1 MLPEIPR
8 LIMRGIRKTFGPTV
22 ALGRV
27 DLEVLPGEVHALV
40 GENGAGKSTLMKIL
54 SGAHAPDAGEM
65 TLDGEVYQPRHPLEA
80 RARGVGMIY
89 QELSIA
95 PHLTVEE
102 NIVLGMEPVRGVF
115 VDRKRMRAKA
125 LEALAHFDHPD
136 LRPEAKAGDLSVSG
150 QQLVEIGRS
159 LAMGC
164 RLLVFDEPTSSLAQK
179 DIERLFLLIDR
190 LKAQGISIIYISHFL
205 EEVKRLASRLT
216 VLRDGS
222 VVGTREV
229 ATTAPAEV
237 VSLMVGREV
246 DDLYP
251 RSERRAGEVLLDIS
265 RLGGAAKPVEASLQ
279 LRRGEV
285 VGIAGLVGSG
295 RTEFLRAVFGLDAVK
310 RGEVSIAG
318 AAAAGGPRQRW
329 RLRVGMLSE
338 NRKEEGLALDLSI
351 ADNVTLPR
359 LAKFT
364 TGGVLSPTRQRE
376 AAGRWIER
384 LGIKCQGPAQPVG
397 ALSGGNQQKAAFAR
411 LLEAEVDVLL
421 LDEPTRGI
429 DIAAKAR
436 LYEAINEAVTDPQRP
451 CAVIVVSSYLPEL
464 FGICDRI
471 AVMSQGRLTRAVP
484 VERLTPHD
492 VMLVATGKA
501 ADLGASGEKADQA

>member
-1 MLPEIPR
+1 
-8 LIMRGIRKTFGPTV
+8 MRGIRKTFGPTV

-27 DLEVLPGEVHALV
+27 DLDVLPGEVHALV

-54 SGAHAPDAGEM
+54 SGAHTADAGEM
-65 TLDGEVYQPRHPLEA
+65 EIDGKPYHPRNPLDA
-80 RARGVGMIY
+80 RAAGVGMIY

-95 PHLTVEE
+95 SHLTVEE
-102 NIVLGMEPVRGVF
+102 NIVLGMEPMKGLF
-115 VDRKRMRAKA
+115 VDRKAMRARA

-136 LRPEAKAGDLSVSG
+136 IRPETIAGELSVSAL
-150 QQLVEIGRS
+150 QLVEIGRS

-164 RLLVFDEPTSSLAQK
+164 KLLVFDEPTSSLAQK
-179 DIERLFLLIDR
+179 DIERLFSLIDR

-222 VVGTREV
+222 VVGTRDVSQVTPE
-229 ATTAPAEV
+229 EV
-237 VSLMVGREV
+237 VAMMVGRDVE
-246 DDLYP
+246 DLYP
-251 RSERRAGEVLLDIS
+251 RSGHHPGEKLLEIRGLSGRRKPTAVNLD
-265 RLGGAAKPVEASLQ
+265 LH
-279 LRRGEV
+279 RGEV

-295 RTEFLRAVFGLDAVK
+295 RTEFLRTLFGLDPASG
-310 RGEVSIAG
+310 GEVLVNGKSGTAD
-318 AAAAGGPRQRW
+318 PRKRW
-329 RLRVGMLSE
+329 QEGIGILSE
-338 NRKEEGLALDLSI
+338 NRKEEGLALNRSI
-351 ADNVTLPR
+351 ADNVTLTCLGR
-359 LAKFT
+359 FGKC
-364 TGGVLSPTRQRE
+364 GMLSPGKQNSAT
-376 AAGRWIER
+376 AVWIER

-411 LLEAEVDVLL
+411 LLEHDVDVLL

-436 LYEAINEAVTDPQRP
+436 IYEAINEVVTDPVRP
-451 CAVIVVSSYLPEL
+451 RAVIIISSYLPEL
-464 FGICDRI
+464 FGVCDRI
-471 AVMSQGRLTRAVP
+471 AVMSQGKLTRAVP

-501 ADLGASGEKADQA
+501 ADLP